1 MLHGGFLFGDLPTPL
16 FLLLGV
22 GFFVGGVQVVPRP
35 RTWGSWASLANTR
48 GLPDL
53 GCSYT
58 LVPCVGIEPTHSAA
72 PMCGAKRIIAG
83 GRNQTGALPG
93 VDSRVL
99 TPHVLGI
106 GGVSSY
112 SLHY

>member
-1 MLHGGFLFGDLPTPL
+1 MKQASLVFLWAIRFEPLTPQCPVWEL
-16 FLLLGV
+16 N
-22 GFFVGGVQVVPRP
+22 P
-35 RTWGSWASLANTR
+35 RTQRPLVGRKGSS
-48 GLPDL
+48 
-53 GCSYT
+53 
-58 LVPCVGIEPTHSAA
+58 
-72 PMCGAKRIIAG
+72 AG